1 MKGLFITGT
10 DTNVGKTYI
19 ACLIATELKSRG
31 INIVPRKPV
40 ESGCELI
47 NGNLHPSDAAL
58 LLKASQSGLSLDNI
72 CPFRFEA
79 AISPARAAKI
89 TNQKVQLNDL
99 ISICTADNNSENDF
113 IITEGA
119 GGFYSPLC
127 EDGLNA
133 DLAEKLKLP
142 VLLVANDK
150 LGCIN
155 HILLSLEAI
164 AARQLSVAA
173 IVLNQCDSPSTNNES
188 NNLEDLLEIS
198 NHYII
203 VIKHNASSIP
213 EELISR
219 LNNV

>member
-19 ACLIATELKSRG
+19 ACLIAAELKRRG
-31 INIVPRKPV
+31 VKIIPKKPV
-40 ESGCELI
+40 ESGCDLV
-47 NGNLHPSDAAL
+47 NGNLQPRDAAL
-58 LLKASQSGLSLDNI
+58 LLNASQSNLSLEHV
-72 CPFRFEA
+72 CPYRFEA
-79 AISPARAAKI
+79 AISPARAARLTGQKI
-89 TNQKVQLNDL
+89 QLSDL
-99 ISICTADNNSENDF
+99 VTACTHDNNPETDF
-113 IITEGA
+113 LITEGA

-164 AARQLSVAA
+164 AARRLPVAA
-173 IVLNQCDSPSTNNES
+173 IILNQCDAQSTNNET
-188 NNLEDLLEIS
+188 NNLEDLQEII
-198 NHYII
+198 NHH
-203 VIKHNASSIP
+203 VVAIKHGATSIP
-213 EELISR
+213 EEALIR
-219 LNNV
+219 LEY

>member
-1 MKGLFITGT
+1 MMRGLFITGT
-10 DTNVGKTYI
+10 DTDVGKTYV
-19 ACLIATELKSRG
+19 ACLIAAKLKSRG
-31 INIVPRKPV
+31 LNVAPKKPI
-40 ESGCELI
+40 ESGCNFV
-47 NGNLHPSDAAL
+47 NGNLHPNDAAQ
-58 LLKASQSGLSLDNI
+58 LLKATQSNLSLQSV

-79 AISPARAAKI
+79 PISPARAAKI
-89 TNQKVQLNDL
+89 NNQKIQLNDL
-99 ISICTADNNSENDF
+99 VAACTADINSENDF
-113 IITEGA
+113 LITEGA

-164 AARQLSVAA
+164 AARHLTVAA
-173 IVLNQCDSPSTNNES
+173 VILNQCEASSPNNES
-188 NNLEDLLEIS
+188 NNLEDLQEIS
-198 NHYII
+198 DHCII
-203 VIKHNASSIP
+203 AIKHNTTSVP

-219 LNNV
+219 LY

>member
-19 ACLIATELKSRG
+19 ACLIAAELKSRG
-31 INIVPRKPV
+31 INVVPKKPI
-40 ESGCELI
+40 ESGCDLI
-47 NGNLHPSDAAL
+47 NGNLHPRDAAL
-58 LLKASQSGLSLDNI
+58 LLKASQSNLSLESV

-89 TNQKVQLNDL
+89 THQKIQLNDL
-99 ISICTADNNSENDF
+99 IATCTADNNPENDF
-113 IITEGA
+113 LITEGA

-164 AARQLSVAA
+164 TARQLSVAA
-173 IVLNQCDSPSTNNES
+173 IILNQCDVQSTNNNA
-188 NNLEDLLEIS
+188 NNFEDLQEIS
-198 NHYII
+198 NHCII
-203 VIKHNASSIP
+203 GIKHNAASIP

-219 LNNV
+219 FE